1 MFPRYLINLN
11 SRLDRYHHE
20 NAGLIFIFQ
29 IGNCTMNKKTSMLF
43 TIAAVAV
50 MGATLFGSTY
60 TQTQISGQG
69 LDVSKLDANV
79 LEQIHQMGG
88 LQLVMPQA
96 FAETDCGALADT
108 GRTVVEFNLT
118 GESVELPIMGG
129 KTYNA
134 MTFNGQVPG
143 PTLRVTQGDVVQMT
157 LSIPA
162 DEVTGHGNDMHAS
175 QMSATYFDSVNPGET
190 SEYCYIAES
199 AGVFKYH
206 CSGVHLAGMDQHVLS
221 GMYGIAIVDPANG
234 YKKLMVEKTSG
245 SGELDRVFY
254 DADALEFTLQ
264 YNQLYLTADGNY
276 DATAMFGH
284 QNTATVVNGMQFGYV
299 PNMAHNL
306 LVNGDTNKNIF
317 VAQPWNGLE
326 HEQYQS
332 QLLFVENDQHV
343 RLFIENQGNEP
354 VFFHIVGEILDRVV
368 QGNRVQSAATETW
381 LLGGSQNMI
390 VDLVFDEPGVYAAVN
405 HDYAAIYTGAAT
417 IFVAGDPFGLNPV
430 LVGAEIIPAPVA
442 SYAYVL
448 GNPSDAVPPTGVN
461 SIAHPAINIH
471 GLYTDEV
478 ASEMKDNGVIPLWEV
493 IPVVAGILTGQ

>member
-1 MFPRYLINLN
+1 
-11 SRLDRYHHE
+11 
-20 NAGLIFIFQ
+20 
-29 IGNCTMNKKTSMLF
+29 MNKKISMLF

-60 TQTQISGQG
+60 TNTQIGAQG
-69 LDVSKLDANV
+69 LDINKMDVDV

-108 GRTVVEFNLT
+108 GRDVVKFDLT

-129 KTYNA
+129 NTYNA

-157 LSIPA
+157 LTIPA

-175 QMSATYFDSVNPGET
+175 QMSSGNFDSVNPGE
-190 SEYCYIAES
+190 SIEYCYIAES

-206 CSGVHLAGMDQHVLS
+206 CSGVHLAAMDQHVLS

-245 SGELDRVFY
+245 SGELDRQFY

-276 DATAMFGH
+276 DAGAMFQH
-284 QNTATVVNGMQFGYV
+284 HNTASVVNGMQFGYV

-306 LVNGDTNKNIF
+306 LVKGDPATNFF

-326 HEQYQS
+326 HKQYQS
-332 QLLFVENDQHV
+332 QLLYVETDQHV
-343 RLFIENQGNEP
+343 RLFIENHGNEP
-354 VFFHIVGEILDRVV
+354 LFFHIVGEILDRVV
-368 QGNRVQSAATETW
+368 QGNRVQAAATETW

-390 VDLVFDEPGVYAAVN
+390 VDLVFDEPGTYAAVN
-405 HDYAAIYTGAAT
+405 HDYAAIYTGALT
-417 IFVAGDPFGLNPV
+417 VFVAGDPFNLNPIFV
-430 LVGAEIIPAPVA
+430 EAGVISEPVV
-442 SYAYVL
+442 SYAYAL

-461 SIAHPAINIH
+461 SIAHPAINVH

-478 ASEMKDNGVIPLWEV
+478 ASEMIASGKLPLWEI
-493 IPVVAGILTGQ
+493 IPTIAGPLSDAMATLGR

>member
-1 MFPRYLINLN
+1 
-11 SRLDRYHHE
+11 
-20 NAGLIFIFQ
+20 
-29 IGNCTMNKKTSMLF
+29 MNKRFTMLF

-60 TQTQISGQG
+60 TQTQISGQS
-69 LDVSKLDANV
+69 LDMSKMDMMDKIR
-79 LEQIHQMGG
+79 EMGG

-96 FAETDCGALADT
+96 FAETDCGVLADT
-108 GRTVVEFNLT
+108 GRNVVEFNLT
-118 GESVELPIMGG
+118 GESVSLPIMGG
-129 KTYNA
+129 ESYNA

-143 PTLRVTQGDVVQMT
+143 PTLRVTQGDVIQMT

-175 QMSATYFDSVNPGET
+175 QMTALAFDSVNPGET
-190 SEYCYIAES
+190 SQFCYIAES

-206 CSGVHLAGMDQHVLS
+206 CSGVHLAGMDAHVLS

-245 SGELDRVFY
+245 SGEMNRVFY

-264 YNQLYLTADGNY
+264 FNQLYLDENGNY
-276 DATAMFGH
+276 DMSKMMAH
-284 QNTATVVNGMQFGYV
+284 QNTATVINGMQFGYT

-306 LVNGDTNKNIF
+306 LVKGDVDTNF
-317 VAQPWNGLE
+317 FLVQPWKGLE
-326 HEQYQS
+326 LKQYQS
-332 QLLFVENDQHV
+332 QLLYVENDQHV

-354 VFFHIVGEILDRVV
+354 VFFHIVGEILDRVT

-390 VDLVFDEPGVYAAVN
+390 VDLVFDEPGVYALVN
-405 HDYAAIYTGAAT
+405 HDYAAIYSGGLGL
-417 IFVAGDPFGLNPV
+417 FVAGDPFNLNPT
-430 LVGAEIIPAPVA
+430 LVEKGIISEPVA

-448 GNPSDAVPPTGVN
+448 GNPSDAVPPMGLN

-471 GLYTDEV
+471 GLYTDDV
-478 ASEMKDNGVIPLWEV
+478 ASEMQASGLIPLWEV
-493 IPVVAGILTGQ
+493 IPVVAEILTAES

>member
-1 MFPRYLINLN
+1 
-11 SRLDRYHHE
+11 
-20 NAGLIFIFQ
+20 
-29 IGNCTMNKKTSMLF
+29 MNKRISMLF
-43 TIAAVAV
+43 TIAAIAV
-50 MGATLFGSTY
+50 IGAGLSGSTY
-60 TQTQISGQG
+60 TQTQIGGQSIDMSKM
-69 LDVSKLDANV
+69 DVDV
-79 LEQIHQMGG
+79 MDQIHKMGG

-96 FAETDCGALADT
+96 FAETDCGVLENS

-134 MTFNGQVPG
+134 MTFNQQVPG
-143 PTLRVTQGDVVQMT
+143 PTLRVTQGDVVKMT
-157 LSIPA
+157 LHIP
-162 DEVTGHGNDMHAS
+162 DHEVTGHGNDMHAS
-175 QMSATYFDSVNPGET
+175 QMSASHFESVNPGET
-190 SEYCYIAES
+190 SQYCYIAES

-206 CSGVHLAGMDQHVLS
+206 CSGVKLIGMDQHVLS

-245 SGELDRVFY
+245 SGELDRKFY
-254 DADALEFTLQ
+254 DADALEFQLQ
-264 YNQLYLTADGNY
+264 YNQLYLTPEGNY
-276 DATAMFGH
+276 DAGAMFKH

-326 HEQYQS
+326 HKQYQS
-332 QLLFVENDQHV
+332 QLLFVETDQHV
-343 RLFIENQGNEP
+343 RLFVENQGNEP

-390 VDLVFDEPGVYAAVN
+390 VDLVFDEPGAYAAVN

-417 IFVAGDPFGLNPV
+417 VFVAGDPFGLNPV
-430 LVGAEIIPAPVA
+430 LVEKGVLEAPVP
-442 SYAYVL
+442 SYAYAL
-448 GNPSDAVPPTGVN
+448 GNPSDAVPPMGMN
-461 SIAHPAINIH
+461 SIAHPALNIH
-471 GLYTDEV
+471 GLMTDEV
-478 ASEMKDNGVIPLWEV
+478 ASEMKESGDYVALWEV
-493 IPVVAGILTGQ
+493 IPVVAEILTS